1 MRVIE
6 GPLSVNHQRVI
17 ERINLFCKTCLSL
30 ILGTITSENYP
41 NSYPDNIDRE
51 YPINAD
57 GTFVI
62 KFSYF
67 VLEVGKYSLNN
78 SYLIFSL

>member
-1 MRVIE
+1 MCFDKPEASHIFKNKI
-6 GPLSVNHQRVI
+6 PFSFFKFHSI
-17 ERINLFCKTCLSL
+17 PCLSL

-41 NSYPDNIDRE
+41 NSYPDNIDKE

-62 KFSYF
+62 KFSDF
-67 VLEVGKYSLNN
+67 VLEV
-78 SYLIFSL
+78 